1 MIAPLSIRVAA
12 DTPPPFFYLFANVDK
27 RILPSPNINRLDQ
40 EKYTFTRLLLRS
52 LVLQPG
58 FLLDCLLAVFVD
70 GLQMIPFPTPPA
82 IHATWLWL
90 LPRWDSHPLEI
101 ASLRWA
107 RYYLRCDNHIE
118 VSFTKRC
125 QMVS

>member
-12 DTPPPFFYLFANVDK
+12 DTPLLLFYLFANVDK

-40 EKYTFTRLLLRS
+40 EKYTFTRLLLHS

-90 LPRWDSHPLEI
+90 LPRWDSHPLEGSCQ
-101 ASLRWA
+101 AKC
-107 RYYLRCDNHIE
+107 RCLTIE
-118 VSFTKRC
+118 LTDAAAVSPHP
-125 QMVS
+125 VE